1 MAHELEAMPSTNLS
15 SYYAKALNKI
25 AHAIATQE
33 DTWHLLQETCQST
46 GDVLQVDRVV
56 VYDLSF
62 ETDRMDG
69 LHEWL
74 NPNKQPIDETLGDYP
89 LDIFR
94 EGAEA
99 LWRNKSYLISH
110 IDDIYPALTKDG
122 SDEIVHEQMNIKSL
136 LWYPFAFRDDG
147 FYLLILNQVFYVR
160 EWQQEEI
167 NFLDSVSTLV
177 TIALNKIR
185 LMEEREALLT
195 SVQNQ
200 NKELSRLNEAMAH
213 HFQEPVRR
221 LATFSQQLQLNPL
234 LQQDACSK
242 LAVDF
247 IHDQALRL
255 SDLVKAAQRYLG
267 VDQKKFDLASMTNS
281 GNALQAALV
290 KTQFKNKANI
300 EVHSP
305 LPWVMMEYSVLIE
318 VFILLLNNAIQYQKP
333 SVELKVELSV
343 EISADTA
350 TFYLADNGSG
360 IAPQYRESVFDL
372 FTRLVSNDQPGAG
385 IGLSL
390 VRKLLQHHKGSI
402 HIESGLQGGS
412 CFVFTLP
419 LAKQLTPQ
427 LAKQPESMLP

>member
-46 GDVLQVDRVV
+46 GEVLQVDRVV

-62 ETDRMDG
+62 AKGKMDG

-74 NPNKQPIDETLGDYP
+74 NPNKHPIDKTLGDYP

-99 LWRNKSYLISH
+99 LWQKKSYLISH
-110 IDDIYPALTKDG
+110 ADAVYPALTKDG
-122 SDEIVHEQMNIKSL
+122 SDQIVHNQMNIKSL
-136 LWYPFAFRDDG
+136 LWYPFAFREDG
-147 FYLLILNQVFYVR
+147 FYLLILNQVFYIR

-177 TIALNKIR
+177 NIALNKIR
-185 LMEEREALLT
+185 LMEEREALLA

-221 LATFSQQLQLNPL
+221 LATFSQQLQINPF
-234 LQQDACSK
+234 LQQDASCK

-247 IHDQALRL
+247 IHSQSLRL
-255 SDLVKAAQRYLG
+255 SDLVKAAQRYLAL
-267 VDQKKFDLASMTNS
+267 DQKHFDVNAITNS
-281 GNALQAALV
+281 GNALQTALTQ
-290 KTQFKNKANI
+290 TQFKEQASLKVNCQ
-300 EVHSP
+300 
-305 LPWVMMEYSVLIE
+305 LPWVMIE
-318 VFILLLNNAIQYQKP
+318 NTALVEIFTLLLNNAIQYQKASEP
-333 SVELKVELSV
+333 LHL
-343 EISADTA
+343 EISVSTDENQA
-350 TFYLADNGSG
+350 TFYLADNGTG

-372 FTRLVSNDQPGAG
+372 FTRLVTNDHPGAG
-385 IGLSL
+385 IGLAL
-390 VRKLLQHHKGSI
+390 ARKLLRQYKGSI
-402 HIESGLQGGS
+402 HIDEGLEGGC
-412 CFVFTLP
+412 CFVITLA
-419 LAKQLTPQ
+419 LATDLTPVFIQ
-427 LAKQPESMLP
+427 KPETA